1 MVELG
6 MYENQPSSNPL
17 HTTCKQKSF
26 DKHFVNC
33 RLLEDGQKLEKLLLH
48 KLCLS
53 LAKIPGNLKE
63 LDANLWLIFFFGFSP

>member
-17 HTTCKQKSF
+17 HTTCKEKSF
-26 DKHFVNC
+26 DKQFVNC

-53 LAKIPGNLKE
+53 LAKIPGNLK
-63 LDANLWLIFFFGFSP
+63 NLMQIFG